1 MTTLSNFWDEF
12 KKINQAK
19 FNGIKP
25 ANLVRKY
32 EELQNIANQL
42 SDEDKASHP
51 YISKIINGETVTNNY
66 GKKLYFKLGE

>member
-42 SDEDKASHP
+42 SEEDKASHP
-51 YISKIINGETVTNNY
+51 YIKKVINGETVTNSNN
-66 GKKLYFKLGE
+66 KKLYFKLGE